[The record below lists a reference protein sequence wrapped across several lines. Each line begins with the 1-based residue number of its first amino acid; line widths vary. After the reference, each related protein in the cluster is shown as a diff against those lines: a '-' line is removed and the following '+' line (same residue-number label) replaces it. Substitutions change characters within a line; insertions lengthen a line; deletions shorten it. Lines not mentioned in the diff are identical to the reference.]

1 MIGRHNPLPG
11 LIATAKIPASLI
23 ATHPET
29 EFAVTP
35 TKQTTAVLSN
45 RNKKTPPGGCQT
57 TNRERKVSENDGT
70 AIEEGESMAL
80 LADDAAEVICVGSS
94 NEGLLQM
101 DCRSNKGLRGDGGL
115 GR

>member
-1 MIGRHNPLPG
+1 M
-11 LIATAKIPASLI
+11 
-23 ATHPET
+23 
-29 EFAVTP
+29 
-35 TKQTTAVLSN
+35 
-45 RNKKTPPGGCQT
+45 
-57 TNRERKVSENDGT
+57 SENDGP